1 MIGRNKQKAVRS
13 LKKETVDAPFSIRVR
28 VTPKSKREFITTG
41 KGGALEVSV
50 KEPAK
55 DNRANVRVCQ
65 LVAEHLGV
73 PRKNVIIT
81 KGSESRSKMILVY
94 KR

>member
-1 MIGRNKQKAVRS
+1 MTTPTEPLIV
-13 LKKETVDAPFSIRVR
+13 RVR
-28 VTPKSKREFITTG
+28 VTSDTKKNAVNEG
-41 KGGALEVSV
+41 KKGVLEVSV
-50 KEPAK
+50 KDPAK
-55 DNRANVRVCQ
+55 NNRANVRVCE
-65 LVAEHLGV
+65 LLAEHFGV

>member
-1 MIGRNKQKAVRS
+1 MATPAEPLIV
-13 LKKETVDAPFSIRVR
+13 RVR
-28 VTPKSKREFITTG
+28 VTSDTKKDGVNEG
-41 KGGALEVSV
+41 KKGVLEVSV
-50 KEPAK
+50 KDPAK
-55 DNRANVRVCQ
+55 NNRANVRVCE
-65 LVAEHLGV
+65 LLADHFRV